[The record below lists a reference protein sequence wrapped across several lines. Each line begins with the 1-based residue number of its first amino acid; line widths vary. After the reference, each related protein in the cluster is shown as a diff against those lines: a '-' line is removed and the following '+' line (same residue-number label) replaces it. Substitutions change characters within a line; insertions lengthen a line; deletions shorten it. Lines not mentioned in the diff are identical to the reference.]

1 MSQITLLFP
10 DMDEPARR
18 WPEHERFPIN
28 SKLLNERFP
37 EKRTAGGIIIPD
49 LDRSRNYLIVTGYLS
64 LSNII
69 DTFARKEHDGDKPV
83 RILLGFEPE
92 LRGRKHWQRH
102 ALDQQ
107 VVDYWLERGIS
118 PFKSGTVV
126 RTLELIDKGTLSFK
140 LLDRMHGKLYVG
152 DAHAVMGSSNFS
164 KNGLAEQIEA
174 NVRFAVGEEGSE
186 ERSRYDG
193 VRELAENYYAL
204 GRDFTK
210 EIRQLLDQILK
221 EVDWQEALAR
231 AIAEVLEGRWLSNY
245 KAIYGQLDSKQLWPC
260 QLQGV
265 ARGIQILR
273 SQGNLLVA
281 DPTGSGKT
289 KMVSTIQLAML
300 HWLWS
305 TGQGE
310 RAHTQVIC
318 PAMVASNWS
327 NEQLEV
333 DLETAA
339 PISMGILQTKTGK
352 KKAMALRRM
361 GRSRIL
367 VLDEAHNY
375 LNKDSNRSASLT
387 ARQADHMVLATAT
400 PINRRAED
408 LLRLI
413 ELLDPDNLS
422 DAELAEYQVLRAARP
437 LVTDPDTLQRLRR
450 FIWKFTLRRTKKQIN
465 AQVDLEPAAYTNAL
479 GKLCRYPEHVARTY
493 PTGETDADSQAAE
506 RIMGLAHGLKGLI
519 YLRRI
524 LKPTDRN
531 LDTKDERLKYL
542 KGRLGAANALACY
555 RLHASLRSSRAA
567 LVEHVRGTRA
577 AAKQF
582 NLIETGE
589 TTGDMVSKLRT
600 FRKELPVIASI
611 FQDLVPNWL
620 SDSAAYAT
628 ACDEE
633 IAIYE
638 RMATEA
644 TAISDSRERTK
655 AQRIAQAVKEHG
667 LVVAF
672 DHTVITL
679 HQIAAYLKVLHDA
692 PTALVATGG
701 RERVREQV
709 KEHFGIGSK
718 STGIVALCSD
728 SMSEGL
734 NLQQASA
741 LVLLDMPSVLRLA
754 EQRIGRIDRLDSPH
768 PKIQVYWPGD
778 SPAFALRADRNLWHS
793 SKLTDKLL
801 GGNLDLPLEIHQRY
815 ADMAQIDPQ
824 TVAAELEE
832 QAEAEW
838 EGVNDAFSEVYAL
851 KEGPRA
857 LLPPQTY
864 EDLKNAN
871 ATVRCKVSYTQS
883 HSPWAFFAL
892 RGTDKRAPRWVFLEQ
907 SGEVTTEY
915 EEVCKL
921 LRARLVDA
929 NTAPRSET
937 DLEYFIELFRR
948 NERLTLPHKKR
959 RVLDVAE
966 RMLAK
971 QYKFEKNRQ
980 SPLQYTIQKVHQL
993 FSPTASEDSVD
1004 LERFA
1009 ATWLDLLQPRLDERR
1024 RKVRSKRQF
1033 VSIADLPAHA
1043 LEAYFTKEELDL
1055 LLDSAEYTISLEQ
1068 QIAACIVGVLVNPEA
1083 A

>member
-1 MSQITLLFP
+1 MSQTVLLFP
-10 DMDEPARR
+10 DMDEPPRR
-18 WPEHERFPIN
+18 WPEQERFPIN
-28 SKLLNERFP
+28 SKLLDERFP
-37 EKRTAGGIIIPD
+37 ERRTAGGIIIPD
-49 LDRSRNYLIVTGYLS
+49 LDRSRSYLIVTGYLS
-64 LSNII
+64 LGNII
-69 DTFARKEHDGDKPV
+69 DTFARNEHDGDKPV

-92 LRGRKHWQRH
+92 VRGRKNWQRH

-118 PFKSGTVV
+118 PFKSGVVV
-126 RTLELIDKGTLSFK
+126 RTLELIARGTLAFK

-152 DAHAVMGSSNFS
+152 DGHAVLGSSNFS
-164 KNGLAEQIEA
+164 RNGLAEQIEA
-174 NVRFAVGEEGSE
+174 NVRFAAGEEGSE
-186 ERSRYDG
+186 ERSRYEG
-193 VRELAENYYAL
+193 VRELAENYYEL

-210 EIRQLLDQILK
+210 EIGQLLDQILK

-231 AIAEVLEGRWLSNY
+231 AIAEVLEGRWLRDY
-245 KAIYGQLDSKQLWPC
+245 QAIYGQLESKALWPC
-260 QLQGV
+260 QMQGV

-300 HWLWS
+300 HWLWA

-310 RAHTQVIC
+310 RARTQVIC

-327 NEQLEV
+327 NEQLDV

-339 PISMGILQTKTGK
+339 PISMGILQNKEGK

-387 ARQADHMVLATAT
+387 AQQADHMVLATAT

-422 DAELAEYQVLRAARP
+422 DAELAEYQVLRATRP
-437 LVTDPDTLQRLRR
+437 LVADPDTLQRLRH
-450 FIWKFTLRRTKKQIN
+450 FIWKFTLRRTKKEIN

-479 GKLCRYPEHVARTY
+479 GKPCRYPEHVPLTY
-493 PTGETDADSQAAE
+493 PTGETEDDSRKAE
-506 RIMGLAHGLKGLI
+506 EIMAWAHGLKGLI
-519 YLRRI
+519 YLRRVQ
-524 LKPTDRN
+524 KPTDRHLN
-531 LDTKDERLKYL
+531 TKDERLNYL

-555 RLHASLRSSRAA
+555 RLHAALRSSRAA
-567 LVEHVRGTRA
+567 LVEHVHGTRA

-582 NLIETGE
+582 DLNETGE
-589 TTGDMVSKLRT
+589 STGDMVKKLRS
-600 FRKELPVIASI
+600 FRSDPPVVAAM
-611 FQDLVPNWL
+611 FQDLVPKWL
-620 SDSAAYAT
+620 SDPVEYAK

-633 IAIYE
+633 LATYE
-638 RMATEA
+638 RIAKEA
-644 TAISDSRERTK
+644 ITISPSRERTK
-655 AQRIAQAVKEHG
+655 AERIARVVQEHG

-679 HQIAAYLKVLHDA
+679 HQIAAYLKEIPDA

-709 KEHFGIGSK
+709 KEHFGIGST
-718 STGIVALCSD
+718 STGMVALCSD
-728 SMSEGL
+728 SMAEGL

-768 PKIQVYWPGD
+768 AKIQVYWPGD
-778 SPAFALRADRNLWHS
+778 GKAFALRADRNLWHS

-815 ADMAQIDPQ
+815 ADMDRIDPQ
-824 TVAAELEE
+824 AVSAELEK

-857 LLPPQTY
+857 LLSPQTY
-864 EDLKNAN
+864 TDLKSAN
-871 ATVRCKVSYTQS
+871 ATVRCKVSYTRS
-883 HSPWAFFAL
+883 HAPWAFFAL
-892 RGTDKRAPRWVFLEQ
+892 RGTDKRAPRWVFLDQ

-915 EEVCKL
+915 EEVCKR
-921 LRARLVDA
+921 LRERLADA
-929 NTAPRSET
+929 QPAPRSET
-937 DLEYFIELFRR
+937 DLEYFIDLYRN

-959 RVLDVAE
+959 RALEVAE

-980 SPLQYTIQKVHQL
+980 SALQYTIMKVHQL
-993 FSPTASEDSVD
+993 FKPAASEDSVD

-1009 ATWLDLLQPRLDERR
+1009 ATWLDLLQPKLDAR
-1024 RKVRSKRQF
+1024 RKSARSKRQF
-1033 VSIADLPAHA
+1033 ISIADLPTHA
-1043 LEAYFTKEELDL
+1043 VEAYFTKQELDL
-1055 LLDSAEYTISLEQ
+1055 LLESAEITISLEQ
-1068 QIAACIVGVLVNPEA
+1068 QIAACIVGVRVKPEA
-1083 A
+1083 V